1 MTDEIISGLRAALVE
16 AGREIGAHMVATA
29 STAAAIRA
37 LKRSKRRAV
46 RGRELAEEQR
56 ADAARELAG
65 AEETVARLCR
75 KIEEMERGHAKALA
89 DAERTGR
96 AELNTERIKLD
107 ALRQRLEKA
116 EASAADAAASV
127 QAASGAAD
135 AYRTQRDTAY
145 AGHDK
150 TRGLL
155 YAAKKRIAELE
166 AACSGK

>member
-1 MTDEIISGLRAALVE
+1 MCIQRMREQPSHKGGTAVRMKNHVIAGALAALM
-16 AGREIGAHMVATA
+16 ACT
-29 STAAAIRA
+29 
-37 LKRSKRRAV
+37 
-46 RGRELAEEQR
+46 
-56 ADAARELAG
+56 
-65 AEETVARLCR
+65 
-75 KIEEMERGHAKALA
+75 
-89 DAERTGR
+89 
-96 AELNTERIKLD
+96 
-107 ALRQRLEKA
+107 
-116 EASAADAAASV
+116 SAADAAASV